1 MKLTQATIAAAFCI
15 SALPVHADF
24 VDFTNGKIDSTAGM
38 SLRTA
43 HYWYNSNLDQLVLQG
58 RDCQLLNLVLNVT
71 SGEVQIQLGEES
83 NGDATKISK
92 TLLNYPDKISAS
104 TPLFVYSLYS
114 EVPFT
119 PYTNTWNW
127 KTFKLVGKA
136 TGTAFAYCYSDFG
149 FVDYVGLRS
158 GVNTEHKSCQ
168 GSCSGF

>member
-1 MKLTQATIAAAFCI
+1 MKLAQISIAAALCI

-71 SGEVQIQLGEES
+71 SGEVQIQLGEVS
-83 NGDATKISK
+83 NGESTKTSE
-92 TLLNYPDKISAS
+92 TLLSYPDKISAS

-114 EVPFT
+114 TVPD
-119 PYTNTWNW
+119 YWTNTWNW

-136 TGTAFAYCYSDFG
+136 TGTAFAYCYSDFY

-158 GVNTEHKSCQ
+158 GVNTEHKSCK